1 MPPADCRMA
10 ADVCRRRYM
19 TPDKRWTLI
28 AAVLGSSIV
37 FLDSSVLTVAL
48 PAIGQQPRLF
58 VSVLEGQNYVQYGY
72 LLTLS
77 ALLVLAGALS
87 DFYGRK
93 KIFVIGLVL
102 LRHRLLRVRHRPERR
117 VPDPRPTRPG
127 CRRRDTRARLAG
139 HPGDQ
144 FPGRGAGPRVRRLGS
159 GIGHRADHR
168 PVHWRPARRRAELA
182 LDLHHQRAAHPGRAV
197 GRPAPHQGES

>member
-10 ADVCRRRYM
+10 ADVCPPALM
-19 TPDKRWTLI
+19 TADKRWTLI

-37 FLDSSVLTVAL
+37 FLDSAVLTVAL
-48 PAIGQQPRLF
+48 PAIGLQPRLF

-93 KIFVIGLVL
+93 KIFVIGLVCFGVASV
-102 LRHRLLRVRHRPERR
+102 RVRASRR
-117 VPDPRPTRPG
+117 T
-127 CRRRDTRARLAG
+127 
-139 HPGDQ
+139 
-144 FPGRGAGPRVRRLGS
+144 S
-159 GIGHRADHR
+159 
-168 PVHWRPARRRAELA
+168 
-182 LDLHHQRAAHPGRAV
+182 
-197 GRPAPHQGES
+197 SS